1 MFLWKNG
8 ESEKKSE
15 AISTVPGGGGGITME
30 TQLKH
35 HLEKQSN
42 KTQNIKHVNFVP
54 KTSKESSSGYNQSCT
69 KQTFLLPCE
78 CLSPENISI
87 ESNEKILWNFWI
99 L

>member
-15 AISTVPGGGGGITME
+15 AISTVPME

-69 KQTFLLPCE
+69 KKTFLLPCE

-87 ESNEKILWNFWI
+87 ESNEKIL
-99 L
+99 